1 MDPVRFELRR
11 LDELSPRGLHA
22 VLRARV
28 DVFVVEQRCAY
39 PELDDLDL
47 DATHLVGLAPD
58 DAVVAYARLL
68 APGARFAEASIGR
81 VLTRVRGVGL
91 GRVLTLRAIAEA
103 DRAWPAGSVGSVGS
117 SAPWCRIAAQ
127 AHLEAFYGSLGFVR
141 ASEVFDED
149 GIPHVEMTLAVR
161 PGGGFGAGA

>member
-11 LDELSPRGLHA
+11 LDALSPRRLHA

-47 DATHLVGLAPD
+47 DALHLVGLAPD
-58 DAVVAYARLL
+58 EAVVAYARLL

-81 VLTRVRGVGL
+81 VLTRRRGVGL
-91 GRVLTLRAIAEA
+91 GRVLMLRAIAEA
-103 DRAWPAGSVGSVGS
+103 DRAWSAVGSVGS
-117 SAPWCRIAAQ
+117 PAPWCRIAAQ

-149 GIPHVEMTLAVR
+149 GIPHVEMTLAAR
-161 PGGGFGAGA
+161 PGVGVGAGG